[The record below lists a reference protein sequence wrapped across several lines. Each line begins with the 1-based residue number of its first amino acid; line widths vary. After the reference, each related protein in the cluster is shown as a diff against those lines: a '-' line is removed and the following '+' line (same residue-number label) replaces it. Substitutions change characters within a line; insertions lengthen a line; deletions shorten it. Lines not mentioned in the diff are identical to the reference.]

1 MRPTKKKKKTRR
13 GRKKIYDDTRP
24 GEDFYDNYLLGRLS
38 GAWTAFS
45 PAGDSEGTVHFRD
58 LAWYGLENDPAMTS
72 PFLRFVHMSP
82 RGSIV
87 FEYAD
92 GEEACARIDGDTLT
106 WGDGYVYYRI
116 ERQTDDENGGGT
128 LTRGALPEGPPPWAH
143 SNPEDDVRRVIGQV
157 QAMKEA
163 LSLTW
168 SLSPGGARSFL
179 GEPGRSCVDRS
190 IAGAIIPAEHTCDMS
205 SVVSAAATTT
215 TVVHLRK
222 LNGEELPSLTPLQSA
237 DCRNGDGEAIA
248 LPEVLAES
256 DEEKKADAAIV
267 DTGGDTHIKITGRDC
282 DADYDCDYRYGT
294 GIMDENMA
302 YRSGD
307 GGSSPDGNE
316 PSPVARALYDWH
328 LVDFG
333 ANFAIDSNRVAWLR
347 HHYEYVK
354 HWWSLGIGIGIG

>member
-1 MRPTKKKKKTRR
+1 
-13 GRKKIYDDTRP
+13 
-24 GEDFYDNYLLGRLS
+24 
-38 GAWTAFS
+38 
-45 PAGDSEGTVHFRD
+45 
-58 LAWYGLENDPAMTS
+58 
-72 PFLRFVHMSP
+72 MSP

-87 FEYAD
+87 FEDAD
-92 GEEACARIDGDTLT
+92 NEEACARLDGDTLT
-106 WGDGYVYYRI
+106 WDDGYIFYRIGRQNDDETGDGM
-116 ERQTDDENGGGT
+116 
-128 LTRGALPEGPPPWAH
+128 LTGGALPEGPPPWAH

-157 QAMKEA
+157 TLEADSATMYKLDVILAQVQAMKEA
-163 LSLTW
+163 LSLIWSPDDPQPPAEPLSGARSLPLGGAW

-179 GEPGRSCVDRS
+179 GGAGRSCVDRS
-190 IAGAIIPAEHTCDMS
+190 IAGDIIPAERICDMS

-294 GIMDENMA
+294 GIMDENME

>member
-1 MRPTKKKKKTRR
+1 M
-13 GRKKIYDDTRP
+13 
-24 GEDFYDNYLLGRLS
+24 
-38 GAWTAFS
+38 TATF
-45 PAGDSEGTVHFRD
+45 
-58 LAWYGLENDPAMTS
+58 
-72 PFLRFVHMSP
+72 
-82 RGSIV
+82 
-87 FEYAD
+87 
-92 GEEACARIDGDTLT
+92 
-106 WGDGYVYYRI
+106 
-116 ERQTDDENGGGT
+116 
-128 LTRGALPEGPPPWAH
+128 
-143 SNPEDDVRRVIGQV
+143 
-157 QAMKEA
+157 
-163 LSLTW
+163 
-168 SLSPGGARSFL
+168 
-179 GEPGRSCVDRS
+179 
-190 IAGAIIPAEHTCDMS
+190 
-205 SVVSAAATTT
+205 
-215 TVVHLRK
+215 
-222 LNGEELPSLTPLQSA
+222 TPLQSA

-282 DADYDCDYRYGT
+282 VADYDCDYWYGT
-294 GIMDENMA
+294 GIMDENMT

>member
-1 MRPTKKKKKTRR
+1 MRPTKKKKKTRH
-13 GRKKIYDDTRP
+13 GRKKIYDDTRH
-24 GEDFYDNYLLGRLS
+24 GTDFYDNYRLGQLS
-38 GAWTAFS
+38 GAWTSFS
-45 PAGDSEGTVHFRD
+45 PDGDSEGTVHFRD

-179 GEPGRSCVDRS
+179 G
-190 IAGAIIPAEHTCDMS
+190 
-205 SVVSAAATTT
+205 
-215 TVVHLRK
+215 
-222 LNGEELPSLTPLQSA
+222 
-237 DCRNGDGEAIA
+237 
-248 LPEVLAES
+248 
-256 DEEKKADAAIV
+256 
-267 DTGGDTHIKITGRDC
+267 GG
-282 DADYDCDYRYGT
+282 
-294 GIMDENMA
+294 
-302 YRSGD
+302 
-307 GGSSPDGNE
+307 
-316 PSPVARALYDWH
+316 RAL
-328 LVDFG
+328 
-333 ANFAIDSNRVAWLR
+333 LR
-347 HHYEYVK
+347 GQEHR
-354 HWWSLGIGIGIG
+354 G

>member
-1 MRPTKKKKKTRR
+1 MRPTKKKKKTRH

-24 GEDFYDNYLLGRLS
+24 GTDFYDNYLLGQLS
-38 GAWTAFS
+38 GAWTSFS
-45 PAGDSEGTVHFRD
+45 PDGDSEGTKAV
-58 LAWYGLENDPAMTS
+58 
-72 PFLRFVHMSP
+72 
-82 RGSIV
+82 
-87 FEYAD
+87 
-92 GEEACARIDGDTLT
+92 
-106 WGDGYVYYRI
+106 
-116 ERQTDDENGGGT
+116 
-128 LTRGALPEGPPPWAH
+128 
-143 SNPEDDVRRVIGQV
+143 
-157 QAMKEA
+157 KEA
-163 LSLTW
+163 LSLIW
-168 SLSPGGARSFL
+168 SLEGPQPRAEPLSGGGSGGARALLGSSIVPGGARLPLGELGCPRGSSVAPGGARSL
-179 GEPGRSCVDRS
+179 PGERGHSFVDRS
-190 IAGAIIPAEHTCDMS
+190 IAGDIIPAEHICDMS

-267 DTGGDTHIKITGRDC
+267 DTGGDTHIKITGRDRV
-282 DADYDCDYRYGT
+282 ADYDCDYRYGT
-294 GIMDENMA
+294 GIMDENME